1 MKTDALPVRCSCRPI
16 EPTGFVHKRPHSPAC
31 WTSAVPLCLRSGCRA
46 VRIAPALLHPG
57 RAGCTLRA
65 ADAPAGALAKNF
77 PLILPPPTSTHEDA
91 DSSSSST
98 FASAFQKIPSRV
110 CQAQRSPNKLR
121 SASSRCR
128 SRASPSRITGIIIC
142 TSLLILDVLLVFPKS
157 SERYKK
163 EQTAAVRSFDGR
175 G

>member
-77 PLILPPPTSTHEDA
+77 PLILPARRRHPPTRTPTAPAAAPLHLPSRKSLPASARRSALPTNCAAHPADA
-91 DSSSSST
+91 D
-98 FASAFQKIPSRV
+98 P
-110 CQAQRSPNKLR
+110 
-121 SASSRCR
+121 
-128 SRASPSRITGIIIC
+128 
-142 TSLLILDVLLVFPKS
+142 VLLPAGSPVS
-157 SERYKK
+157 SFAPPR
-163 EQTAAVRSFDGR
+163 
-175 G
+175 